1 MGRKSKRNIIDF
13 KNNTSQKSSSSYE
26 EYSGEKIPTAIYARL
41 SVLRDDDK
49 SESIE
54 NQISLIHRYILDHP
68 EMELFDVYA
77 DRDRSGTNF
86 NRPEFERL
94 ISDVTKGKVTCIIVK
109 DLSRFGRNYIET
121 GVFIENI
128 FPKLGARLIALNDNF
143 DSSREEDVNS
153 LSVPIKNMI
162 NEMYAKDISRK
173 IISSNRIRNR
183 SGDSKLRGNAPYGY
197 KYEDNKLVPDERYAP
212 YVRLIFEWR
221 SKGISVNDI
230 AKRLTLIGAPVPG
243 NVTGD
248 KNIDKFGERWLPSK
262 IYHILSNPEYTGDSY
277 RGRYEVNKF
286 GGYSRLAS
294 EKKWLVY
301 PDTHEALVSKDD
313 FMKLNDQRKEIKM
326 IMNDEIDKNTKSR
339 EKLPSDFPG
348 LIFCAQC
355 NRAMSIRRDK
365 LGGSDINYTHS
376 FYACS
381 PKEGLKHCNN
391 KISVDYLKMITME
404 QIKNQIIVMCD
415 RANYFKEK
423 RSNSGKAGGLYIDS
437 QICDLEKEL
446 AEAKE
451 KNAKLYEDYASG
463 QIDLEDYRM
472 LKDKISEDDISLKH
486 KLDDLYKQKNSQLN
500 EIDKYINS
508 ADEFEKMIELGSDK
522 EIIIAMVKRV
532 KVTKD
537 GRLEIIFK
545 HEDIYSELYKY
556 LECE

>member
-54 NQISLIHRYILDHP
+54 NQISLIHRYILEHP

-128 FPKLGARLIALNDNF
+128 FPKLGARLIAINDNF
-143 DSSREEDVNS
+143 DSNREEDVNS

-183 SGDSKLRGNAPYGY
+183 SGNSKLRGNAPYGY

-221 SKGISVNDI
+221 SKGKSVNDI

-277 RGRYEVNKF
+277 RWR
-286 GGYSRLAS
+286 
-294 EKKWLVY
+294 
-301 PDTHEALVSKDD
+301 
-313 FMKLNDQRKEIKM
+313 
-326 IMNDEIDKNTKSR
+326 
-339 EKLPSDFPG
+339 
-348 LIFCAQC
+348 IFQT
-355 NRAMSIRRDK
+355 
-365 LGGSDINYTHS
+365 G
-376 FYACS
+376 F
-381 PKEGLKHCNN
+381 
-391 KISVDYLKMITME
+391 
-404 QIKNQIIVMCD
+404 
-415 RANYFKEK
+415 
-423 RSNSGKAGGLYIDS
+423 
-437 QICDLEKEL
+437 
-446 AEAKE
+446 
-451 KNAKLYEDYASG
+451 
-463 QIDLEDYRM
+463 
-472 LKDKISEDDISLKH
+472 
-486 KLDDLYKQKNSQLN
+486 
-500 EIDKYINS
+500 
-508 ADEFEKMIELGSDK
+508 
-522 EIIIAMVKRV
+522 
-532 KVTKD
+532 
-537 GRLEIIFK
+537 
-545 HEDIYSELYKY
+545 
-556 LECE
+556 